1 MFIYQQQFHI
11 QIQITYQDEQVHK
24 SWATQHFLIGNQL
37 LIQGLMIQTWKN
49 IKHHVKM
56 TKMVCINQ
64 IWQSWPHVNLHTQMT
79 YKRYSNAWEVSC
91 NHAPHRG
98 HMKVQTGCYVS
109 WEYHV
114 YCLPTQESPYFECTS
129 IAQQNKQTQKYYRI
143 ENQGTDLF
151 TKCPDRG
158 SHKGERRCMN
168 IASIWRILDF
178 KLAETKQVLEL
189 GWVRTMYHKYSLC
202 WVLGIVWFIYLFI
215 HCLANLDIK

>member
-1 MFIYQQQFHI
+1 MFIYQHQFHI

-98 HMKVQTGCYVS
+98 HMKVQTAMLCFMRISCLLSTHSREPLLWVYINCPAEQANTKILQNRESRHRSIYQMS
-109 WEYHV
+109 W
-114 YCLPTQESPYFECTS
+114 
-129 IAQQNKQTQKYYRI
+129 
-143 ENQGTDLF
+143 
-151 TKCPDRG
+151 
-158 SHKGERRCMN
+158 
-168 IASIWRILDF
+168 
-178 KLAETKQVLEL
+178 
-189 GWVRTMYHKYSLC
+189 
-202 WVLGIVWFIYLFI
+202 
-215 HCLANLDIK
+215 